1 MDNKFHRSFGFQ
13 EVETRER
20 QSRIRRV
27 FNAVAPR
34 YDLMNDLMSFGIHR
48 LWKRRMVRFI
58 KPDDGL
64 RVVDLAG
71 GTGDVARL
79 MARDVSRQVIVCDA
93 SEAMMKAG
101 KTDHSEQALRLG
113 WLAAEGEALPFH
125 DESIDVITI
134 AFGLRNMTWPEA
146 SLLECARVLKPG
158 GRFICLEFSKPV
170 FWLRP
175 FYDFYSFFVIPRLG
189 AFVAREPMAYQY
201 LIESIRRFPGQ
212 NAVKKLLENAGL
224 VNVSYTNLSL
234 GIACIHCGLK
244 PEKE

>member
-1 MDNKFHRSFGFQ
+1 MNDKLHKSFGF
-13 EVETRER
+13 EAVETGER

-48 LWKRRMVRFI
+48 LWKRRMVRFVR
-58 KPDDGL
+58 PGDGP
-64 RVVDLAG
+64 RVIDLAG

-79 MARDVSRQVIVCDA
+79 LAGNSSRQVIVCDA
-93 SEAMMKAG
+93 SEAMMRAG
-101 KTDHSEQALRLG
+101 KPDHPQRMPRLD
-113 WLAAEGEALPFH
+113 WLAAEGEALPFR
-125 DESIDVITI
+125 DESIDIITI
-134 AFGLRNMTWPEA
+134 AFGLRNMTRPEA
-146 SLLECARVLKPG
+146 SLRECARVLKPG
-158 GRFICLEFSKPV
+158 GRFICLEFSRPV

-212 NAVKKLLENAGL
+212 NAVKGLLEDAGL
-224 VNVSYTNLSL
+224 TNVSYNNLSF
-234 GIACIHCGLK
+234 GIACIHCGVK